1 MIFIPGNGEN
11 DIYIRQGMEVAK
23 QSPEKVEEAAVD
35 HILEDRLPERRK
47 VSWRGPG
54 CLGFQGST
62 MVKNPLA
69 NAGDIK
75 RCEFHS

>member
-1 MIFIPGNGEN
+1 MGAGNCGHF
-11 DIYIRQGMEVAK
+11 RQGMEVAK

-54 CLGFQGST
+54 AGRSL
-62 MVKNPLA
+62 LA
-69 NAGDIK
+69 L
-75 RCEFHS
+75 E